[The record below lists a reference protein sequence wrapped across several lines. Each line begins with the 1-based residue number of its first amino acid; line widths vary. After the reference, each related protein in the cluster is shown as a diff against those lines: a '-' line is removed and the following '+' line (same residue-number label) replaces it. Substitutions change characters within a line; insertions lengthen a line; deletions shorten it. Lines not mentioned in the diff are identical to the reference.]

1 MSDDDD
7 KTWLDVLA
15 GRTPADANRPAA
27 REARL
32 LRESLI
38 RQRQRQQ
45 AEPLPQP
52 PARDLHREAELLAL
66 AGREGLIDP
75 ARLRRRSGWLR
86 DGRVLAAAAAVAF
99 VAIGLTLFLHT
110 GAERE
115 VYRGTHDGV
124 VTLEAASPATLKSEL
139 IAELR
144 AAGVTAT
151 GYERF
156 GLQGVDAELPRPISP
171 QVRAV
176 LERHH
181 LPVPED
187 GVLKV
192 EITAP
197 GPR

>member
-1 MSDDDD
+1 DDDE
-7 KTWLDVLA
+7 TWLDVLA
-15 GRTPADANRPAA
+15 GRTPPDANRPAA

-38 RQRQRQQ
+38 RQRQRQ

-52 PARDLHREAELLAL
+52 PARDLHREAELLAR

-86 DGRVLAAAAAVAF
+86 GGRVLAAAAAVAF

-124 VTLEAASPATLKSEL
+124 VTLEAASPATLKSE
-139 IAELR
+139 
-144 AAGVTAT
+144 
-151 GYERF
+151 
-156 GLQGVDAELPRPISP
+156 
-171 QVRAV
+171 
-176 LERHH
+176 
-181 LPVPED
+181 
-187 GVLKV
+187 
-192 EITAP
+192 
-197 GPR
+197 

>member
-15 GRTPADANRPAA
+15 GRTPPDPNRPAV

-38 RQRQRQQ
+38 RQRQLQH
-45 AEPLPQP
+45 AEQLPKL
-52 PARDLHREAELLAL
+52 PARDVGREAELLAR
-66 AGREGLIDP
+66 AEREGLIEP
-75 ARLRRRSGWLR
+75 ALRRRSGWLTG
-86 DGRVLAAAAAVAF
+86 GRVLAAAAVMAF
-99 VAIGLTLFLHT
+99 LAIGLTLFLRT
-110 GAERE
+110 GNEQE
-115 VYRGTHDGV
+115 IYRDTHQGV
-124 VTLEAASPATLKSEL
+124 VTIEAADPVTLKGEL

-144 AAGVTAT
+144 AAGIAAT

-176 LERHH
+176 LARHH

-187 GVLKV
+187 GVLKI
-192 EITAP
+192 EITPP

>member
-15 GRTPADANRPAA
+15 GRTPSDPNGPAS

-32 LRESLI
+32 LREALI
-38 RQRQRQQ
+38 RQRQVQQ
-45 AEPLPQP
+45 IEAVPQL
-52 PARDLHREAELLAL
+52 ASRDGQREAELLAR
-66 AGREGLIDP
+66 AERAGLIEP
-75 ARLRRRSGWLR
+75 ARRRRSGWLTG
-86 DGRVLAAAAAVAF
+86 GRVLAAAAVVAF
-99 VAIGLTLFLHT
+99 MAIGLTLFLRT
-110 GAERE
+110 GSEHE
-115 VYRGTHDGV
+115 IYRGTHDGV
-124 VTLEAASPATLKSEL
+124 VSLEASDPAVLKSEL

-144 AAGVTAT
+144 AVGIAAT

-156 GLQGVDAELPRPISP
+156 DRQGVDAELPKPLSP

-176 LERHH
+176 LQKHH

-192 EITAP
+192 EITET
-197 GPR
+197 GSH